1 MRYEVTFQI
10 AGDERTEPV
19 DAPDAA
25 TAVATVEAEH
35 GRTPELFE
43 LIQVHLVEDVSS
55 EDEVQAGATG

>member
-10 AGDERTEPV
+10 DGEERTEPV

-43 LIQVHLVEDVSS
+43 LIQVHLIEEISAEDDVR
-55 EDEVQAGATG
+55 AGATG

>member
-10 AGDERTEPV
+10 AGDERTETV

-25 TAVATVEAEH
+25 TAVATVEVEH

-43 LIQVHLVEDVSS
+43 LIQVHLIEDISA
-55 EDEVQAGATG
+55 EDEVRATG

>member
-10 AGDERTEPV
+10 AGDERTEMV

-35 GRTPELFE
+35 GRTAEMFE
-43 LIQVHLVEDVSS
+43 LIQVRLLEDVTSN
-55 EDEVQAGATG
+55 DEVQAGATG

>member
-1 MRYEVTFQI
+1 MHYEVTFQI
-10 AGDERTEPV
+10 AGDERTESV

-43 LIQVHLVEDVSS
+43 LIQVHLIEDISA
-55 EDEVQAGATG
+55 EDEVRAGATG